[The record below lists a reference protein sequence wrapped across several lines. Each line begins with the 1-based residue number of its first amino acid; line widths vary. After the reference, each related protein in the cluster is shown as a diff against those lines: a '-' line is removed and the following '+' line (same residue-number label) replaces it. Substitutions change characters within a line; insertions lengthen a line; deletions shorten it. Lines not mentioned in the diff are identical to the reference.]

1 VTTSSRGAEEVSV
14 TQFSAFKGFYT
25 GTLALVLGPD
35 IIVWLVDVIDKV
47 FVIEQHGQ
55 IIDEG
60 RLSPLQ
66 AKHFTE
72 AATGARVI
80 ERRVVDPDSLV
91 HSAGA

>member
-1 VTTSSRGAEEVSV
+1 M
-14 TQFSAFKGFYT
+14 TQFNAFKGFYT

-35 IIVWLVDVIDKV
+35 TIVWVVDILDKV
-47 FVIEQHGQ
+47 FVVEQHGQ
-55 IIDEG
+55 VIDQG

-72 AATGARVI
+72 AATGVREIV
-80 ERRVVDPDSLV
+80 RTVVDLNSLV

>member
-1 VTTSSRGAEEVSV
+1 M

-35 IIVWLVDVIDKV
+35 TIVWVVDILDKV
-47 FVIEQHGQ
+47 FMVEQHGRV
-55 IIDEG
+55 IDQG

-80 ERRVVDPDSLV
+80 ERSVVDPNSLV
-91 HSAGA
+91 NAANA